1 MLFLSITLINIVSL
15 SSRQTTMLPHFSYL
29 HADPH
34 LAAVVAGQNILPT
47 LLEAENTFLRG
58 GLLPLKNSLIR
69 SSHPSPHRLSW
80 QRSIS
85 PVAENWP
92 SASTYRRD
100 PRIKFIQLSNWLRC
114 RPLPDGFVS
123 VMPRLTNL
131 KRFTRSGNKMFRLD
145 ERSGVWH
152 SAGFSQELG
161 SIRGI
166 AWAFVFFR
174 LIAGCLFI
182 EFKNWITITVRNI
195 VAQYGRKVNPFRI
208 SSNSFYWCF

>member
-15 SSRQTTMLPHFSYL
+15 VPSDNYAATFFVPSRRPPSRCCCW
-29 HADPH
+29 AS
-34 LAAVVAGQNILPT
+34 T

-69 SSHPSPHRLSW
+69 SPHPSPHRLSW

-85 PVAENWP
+85 PVDENWP
-92 SASTYRRD
+92 SVSTYRRD

-166 AWAFVFFR
+166 AWAFVFFSVD
-174 LIAGCLFI
+174 CWMFI
-182 EFKNWITITVRNI
+182 YWI
-195 VAQYGRKVNPFRI
+195 
-208 SSNSFYWCF
+208 